1 MASITTYKLKAMI
14 VCYQMWKSVYLA
26 DSLLWE
32 GIGWMDGDTYSPVYI
47 GFTLGDYITVVT
59 PMAAWRIKK
68 KPKKK

>member
-1 MASITTYKLKAMI
+1 MI
-14 VCYQMWKSVYLA
+14 VCYQVWKTVYLG

-32 GIGWMDGDTYSPVYI
+32 GISWMDGDTYSPVYI
-47 GFTLGDYITVVT
+47 GFKLGDHITVVT